1 MRHSSDSG
9 QTEPLAALVALA
21 AVCLGVT
28 LYAGVLGGAVEESPE
43 TRDVA
48 GTILDRVH
56 RSVATAGV
64 IDAGGIADATAVG
77 VGSPSRW
84 QVNATL
90 RSSSFEW
97 QYGSTPPPEADRAS
111 RRVAVD
117 HGNGRIR
124 SGVLRVAVWR

>member
-1 MRHSSDSG
+1 MRRSSDSG

-28 LYAGVLGGAVEESPE
+28 LYAGVLDGAVRESPE

-48 GTILDRVH
+48 GTTLDRVH
-56 RSVATAGV
+56 RTVATAGV
-64 IDAGGIADATAVG
+64 IDAGGIADATATG
-77 VGSPSRW
+77 LGGPPGW

-90 RSSSFEW
+90 RSPSFEW
-97 QYGSTPPPEADRAS
+97 QYGSAPPPEADRAS

-117 HGNGRIR
+117 RGNGRIR